1 MERIVKKLFILTISV
16 LCLATTSTAQERVI
30 DEIVAVVGAEIIL
43 YSDIQI
49 QKNQIKSQGY
59 GLDITDCQVL
69 EELLFEK
76 LLLNQGKVDSLEVP
90 ESMVEGEL
98 NKRLS
103 VFIRQIGSE
112 EKLEEYY
119 GKSIAEIKEEFR
131 EVLRDQIMVQRM
143 ESEIT
148 ASLNVTP
155 NDVQQYFNEI
165 PQDSLPFISASVEL
179 AQIVKYP
186 APDIEEIERVRK
198 RLRQFKEDVE
208 AGKEDFATLAVL
220 YSDDPG
226 SSSKGG
232 SLGMQSR
239 GTWVPEFDAVAFN
252 LEDGEISAPFK
263 TDYGWH
269 IMQMVERRGEMYEAN
284 HILIVP
290 KVTAKELSIARTEL
304 DSIRTLVSRDSLSF
318 EFAAAKFS
326 DDENTKNQNGLLMNP
341 AKGSTV
347 WEIEELD
354 PTLFLAIDTLELNE
368 MTKSFYFQGQG
379 REKGYRIV
387 KLVGQTEP
395 HRANMK
401 DDYQNLQAMA
411 SERLKGELMDKWVR
425 EHIEKTYIKLNDDYS
440 SCNFGYPWKK
450 EEDFK

>member
-1 MERIVKKLFILTISV
+1 MERIGKNLFVLAISI
-16 LCLATTSTAQERVI
+16 LCLVSKGKGQDGVI

-59 GLDITDCQVL
+59 SIDITDCQVL

-119 GKSIAEIKEEFR
+119 GKSIGEIKEEFR

-155 NDVQQYFNEI
+155 NDVQQYFNQI
-165 PQDSLPFISASVEL
+165 PKDSLPFISASVEL

-186 APDIEEIERVRK
+186 AADLGEVERVRK
-198 RLRQFKEDVE
+198 RLREFKEDVE
-208 AGKEDFATLAVL
+208 TGKEDFETLAVL

-232 SLGMQSR
+232 NLGMQSR

-252 LEDGEISAPFK
+252 LDEGEISTPFK

-269 IMQMVERRGEMYEAN
+269 IMQMVERRGEMYDAN

-290 KVTAKELSIARTEL
+290 KVTAKELSIAKTEL

-326 DDENTKNQNGLLMNP
+326 DDERTKNQNGLLMNQ
-341 AKGSTV
+341 AKGSTI

-425 EHIEKTYIKLNDDYS
+425 EHIEKTYIKLNEGYS

-450 EEDFK
+450 EENFK